1 MVQLE
6 QVLYLD
12 VRNNTKY
19 NNYMDLK
26 VYRKEEVI
34 QPDGTLNVLKPD
46 IIDIYPEML
55 ELVSENQVQNEIWS
69 LDKLQYLAD
78 VKIKDGKLIINSDNI
93 IYKNGII
100 YIKITENKL
109 YNAQILEDNSEELL
123 LQECALATMWQ
134 RGLDPVEP
142 EDGIRWTQAL
152 LGEVNPLQLIEDVN
166 NAVENVTNSVIVEV
180 GTVTSI
186 NGQEYLSFKLK
197 MTA

>member
-34 QPDGTLNVLKPD
+34 QPDGTLNILKPD

-55 ELVSENQVQNEIWS
+55 EVVSENQVQNEIWS
-69 LDKLQYLAD
+69 LDKLQYLAE

-109 YNAQILEDNSEELL
+109 YNAQILEDDSEELL
-123 LQECALATMWQ
+123 LQECALATIWQ

-142 EDGIRWTQAL
+142 EDGIRWSQAL
-152 LGEVNPLQLIEDVN
+152 LGEVNPLQLIEDIN
-166 NAVENVTNSVIVEV
+166 NAVENVTNSVAVEV

>member
-55 ELVSENQVQNEIWS
+55 EVVSENQVQNEIWS

-93 IYKNGII
+93 IYENGII

-109 YNAQILEDNSEELL
+109 YNAQILEDDSEELL
-123 LQECALATMWQ
+123 LQECALATIWQ

-142 EDGIRWTQAL
+142 EDGIRWSQAL
-152 LGEVNPLQLIEDVN
+152 LGEVNPLQLIEDIN

>member
-19 NNYMDLK
+19 NNCMDLK

-34 QPDGTLNVLKPD
+34 QPDGILNVVKPD
-46 IIDIYPEML
+46 IIDIYPEL
-55 ELVSENQVQNEIWS
+55 IETGKVNLVKDEILS
-69 LDKLQYLAD
+69 LDIKYYAD
-78 VKIKDGKLIINSDNI
+78 KDISLS
-93 IYKNGII
+93 
-100 YIKITENKL
+100 
-109 YNAQILEDNSEELL
+109 NASILEDNSEELL
-123 LQECALATMWQ
+123 LQECALATIWQ

-166 NAVENVTNSVIVEV
+166 NAVENVTNSVAVEV
-180 GTVTSI
+180 GTVTSV
-186 NGQEYLSFKLK
+186 NGQEYLSFKLR
-197 MTA
+197 MTV

>member
-55 ELVSENQVQNEIWS
+55 EIVSENQVQDEIWS

-93 IYKNGII
+93 IYENGII

-109 YNAQILEDNSEELL
+109 YNAKILEDNSEELL
-123 LQECALATMWQ
+123 LQECALATIWQ

-152 LGEVNPLQLIEDVN
+152 LGEVNPLQLIEDIN

>member
-6 QVLYLD
+6 LVLYLD

-55 ELVSENQVQNEIWS
+55 ELISENPVQNEIWS

-93 IYKNGII
+93 IYENGII
-100 YIKITENKL
+100 YIKITEDKV
-109 YNAQILEDNSEELL
+109 YNAQILEDDSEELL
-123 LQECALATMWQ
+123 LQECALATIWQ

-142 EDGIRWTQAL
+142 EDGIRWSQAL
-152 LGEVNPLQLIEDVN
+152 LGEVNPLQLIEDIN
-166 NAVENVTNSVIVEV
+166 NAVENVTNSVAVEV

>member
-6 QVLYLD
+6 QVLCLD

-123 LQECALATMWQ
+123 LQECALATIWQ

-142 EDGIRWTQAL
+142 EDGIRWSQAL

-166 NAVENVTNSVIVEV
+166 NAVENVTNSVAVEV

-186 NGQEYLSFKLK
+186 NGQEYLSFKLR
-197 MTA
+197 MTV

>member
-55 ELVSENQVQNEIWS
+55 EIVSENQVQNEIWS

-93 IYKNGII
+93 IYENGII

-123 LQECALATMWQ
+123 LQECALATIWQ

-142 EDGIRWTQAL
+142 EDGIRWSQAL
-152 LGEVNPLQLIEDVN
+152 LGEVNPLQLIEDIN

-186 NGQEYLSFKLK
+186 NGQEYLSFKLR

>member
-1 MVQLE
+1 MEQLE

-19 NNYMDLK
+19 NNCMDLK

-34 QPDGTLNVLKPD
+34 QPDGILNVVKPD
-46 IIDIYPEML
+46 IIDIYPEL
-55 ELVSENQVQNEIWS
+55 IETEKVNLVKDGILS
-69 LDKLQYLAD
+69 LDILKYYAD
-78 VKIKDGKLIINSDNI
+78 IEIKDDKLIINSDDI
-93 IYKNGII
+93 IYNDNVLYLKIKGIS
-100 YIKITENKL
+100 L
-109 YNAQILEDNSEELL
+109 SNASILEDGSEELL
-123 LQECALATMWQ
+123 LQECALATIWQ

-166 NAVENVTNSVIVEV
+166 NAVENVTNSVAVEV

-186 NGQEYLSFKLK
+186 NGQEYLSFKLR
-197 MTA
+197 MTV

>member
-6 QVLYLD
+6 LVLYLD

-46 IIDIYPEML
+46 IIDIYPEVL
-55 ELVSENQVQNEIWS
+55 ELISENPVQNEIWS

-93 IYKNGII
+93 IYENGII
-100 YIKITENKL
+100 YIKITEDKL
-109 YNAQILEDNSEELL
+109 YNAQILEDDSEELL
-123 LQECALATMWQ
+123 LQECALATIWQ

-142 EDGIRWTQAL
+142 EDGIRWSQAL
-152 LGEVNPLQLIEDVN
+152 LGEVNPLQLIEDIN
-166 NAVENVTNSVIVEV
+166 NAVENVTNSVAVEV

-186 NGQEYLSFKLK
+186 NGQENLSFKLK

>member
-55 ELVSENQVQNEIWS
+55 EIVSENQVKNEIWS

-93 IYKNGII
+93 IYENGII

-109 YNAQILEDNSEELL
+109 YNAQILEDDSEELL
-123 LQECALATMWQ
+123 LQECALATIWQ

-142 EDGIRWTQAL
+142 EDGIRWSQAL
-152 LGEVNPLQLIEDVN
+152 LGEVNPLQLIEDIN
-166 NAVENVTNSVIVEV
+166 NAVENVTNSVAVEV

-186 NGQEYLSFKLK
+186 NGQEYLSFKLR

>member
-93 IYKNGII
+93 IYENGII

-123 LQECALATMWQ
+123 LQECALATIWQ

-142 EDGIRWTQAL
+142 EDGIRWSQAL
-152 LGEVNPLQLIEDVN
+152 LGEVNPLQLIEDIN

>member
-1 MVQLE
+1 MVQLD

-93 IYKNGII
+93 FYKDGII

-123 LQECALATMWQ
+123 LQECALATIWQ

-142 EDGIRWTQAL
+142 EDGIRWSQAL

-166 NAVENVTNSVIVEV
+166 NAVENVTNSVAVEV

-186 NGQEYLSFKLK
+186 NGQEYLSFKLR
-197 MTA
+197 MTV

>member
-55 ELVSENQVQNEIWS
+55 ELISENPVQNEIWS

-93 IYKNGII
+93 IYENGII
-100 YIKITENKL
+100 YIKITEDKL
-109 YNAQILEDNSEELL
+109 YNAQILEDGSEELL
-123 LQECALATMWQ
+123 LQECALATIWQ

-142 EDGIRWTQAL
+142 EDGIRWSQAL
-152 LGEVNPLQLIEDVN
+152 LGEVNPLQLIEDIN
-166 NAVENVTNSVIVEV
+166 NAVENVTNSVAVEV

>member
-1 MVQLE
+1 MEQLE

-19 NNYMDLK
+19 NNCMDLK

-34 QPDGTLNVLKPD
+34 QPDGILNVVKPD
-46 IIDIYPEML
+46 IIDIYPELL
-55 ELVSENQVQNEIWS
+55 ETGKVNLVKDDVLS
-69 LDKLQYLAD
+69 LDMLKYYAD
-78 VKIKDGKLIINSDNI
+78 IEIKDDKLILNSDDI
-93 IYKNGII
+93 IYNDNVLYLRIKGIS
-100 YIKITENKL
+100 L
-109 YNAQILEDNSEELL
+109 SNASILEDDSEELL
-123 LQECALATMWQ
+123 LQECALATIWQ

-166 NAVENVTNSVIVEV
+166 NAVENVTNSVAVEV

-186 NGQEYLSFKLK
+186 NGQEYLSFKLR
-197 MTA
+197 MTV

>member
-55 ELVSENQVQNEIWS
+55 EVVSENQVQNEIWS

-93 IYKNGII
+93 IYENGII

-123 LQECALATMWQ
+123 LQECALATIWQ

-142 EDGIRWTQAL
+142 EDGIRWSQAL

-166 NAVENVTNSVIVEV
+166 NAVENVTNSVAVEV

-186 NGQEYLSFKLK
+186 NGQEYLSFKLR
-197 MTA
+197 MTV

>member
-55 ELVSENQVQNEIWS
+55 EIVSENQVQNEIWS

-93 IYKNGII
+93 IYENGII

-109 YNAQILEDNSEELL
+109 YNAQILEDDSEELL
-123 LQECALATMWQ
+123 LQECALATIWQ

-142 EDGIRWTQAL
+142 EDGIRWSQAL
-152 LGEVNPLQLIEDVN
+152 LGEVNPLQLIEDIN

>member
-1 MVQLE
+1 
-6 QVLYLD
+6 
-12 VRNNTKY
+12 
-19 NNYMDLK
+19 MDLK

-93 IYKNGII
+93 IYENGII

-109 YNAQILEDNSEELL
+109 YNAQILEDDSEELL
-123 LQECALATMWQ
+123 LQECALATIWQ

-142 EDGIRWTQAL
+142 EDGIRWSQAL
-152 LGEVNPLQLIEDVN
+152 LGEVNPLQLIEDIN
-166 NAVENVTNSVIVEV
+166 NAVESVTNSVIVEV

>member
-1 MVQLE
+1 MQLE

-55 ELVSENQVQNEIWS
+55 EIVSENQVQNEIWS

-93 IYKNGII
+93 IYENGII

-123 LQECALATMWQ
+123 LQECALATIWQ

-186 NGQEYLSFKLK
+186 NGQEYLSFKLR
-197 MTA
+197 MTV

>member
-55 ELVSENQVQNEIWS
+55 EIVSENQVQNEIWS
-69 LDKLQYLAD
+69 LNKLQYLAD

-93 IYKNGII
+93 IYENGII

-109 YNAQILEDNSEELL
+109 YNAQILEDDSEELL
-123 LQECALATMWQ
+123 LQECALATIWQ
-134 RGLDPVEP
+134 RGLDPIEP
-142 EDGIRWTQAL
+142 EDGIRWSQAL
-152 LGEVNPLQLIEDVN
+152 LGEVNPLQLIEDIN

>member
-55 ELVSENQVQNEIWS
+55 ELISENPVQNEIWS

-93 IYKNGII
+93 IYENGII
-100 YIKITENKL
+100 YIKITEDKL
-109 YNAQILEDNSEELL
+109 YNAQILEDDSEELL
-123 LQECALATMWQ
+123 LQECALATIWQ

-142 EDGIRWTQAL
+142 EDGIRWSQAL
-152 LGEVNPLQLIEDVN
+152 LGEVNPLQLIEDIN
-166 NAVENVTNSVIVEV
+166 NAVENVTNSVAVEV

>member
-1 MVQLE
+1 MEQLE

-55 ELVSENQVQNEIWS
+55 EVVSENQVQNEIWS

-93 IYKNGII
+93 IYENGII

-109 YNAQILEDNSEELL
+109 YNAQILEDDSEELL
-123 LQECALATMWQ
+123 LQECALATIWQ

-142 EDGIRWTQAL
+142 EDGIRWSQAL
-152 LGEVNPLQLIEDVN
+152 LGEVNPLQLIEDIN

-197 MTA
+197 MTV

>member
-55 ELVSENQVQNEIWS
+55 EIVSENQVQNEVWS

-123 LQECALATMWQ
+123 LQECALATIWQ

-142 EDGIRWTQAL
+142 EDGIRWSQAL

-166 NAVENVTNSVIVEV
+166 NAVENVTNSVAVEV

-186 NGQEYLSFKLK
+186 NGQEYLSFKLR
-197 MTA
+197 MTV

>member
-93 IYKNGII
+93 IYENGII

-109 YNAQILEDNSEELL
+109 YNAQILEDDSEELL
-123 LQECALATMWQ
+123 LQECALATIWQ

-166 NAVENVTNSVIVEV
+166 NAVENVTNSVAVEV

-186 NGQEYLSFKLK
+186 NGQEYLSFKLR
-197 MTA
+197 MTV

>member
-93 IYKNGII
+93 IYENGII
-100 YIKITENKL
+100 YIKITEKL

-123 LQECALATMWQ
+123 LQECALATIWQ

-142 EDGIRWTQAL
+142 EDGIRWSQAL
-152 LGEVNPLQLIEDVN
+152 LGEVNPLQLIEDIN
-166 NAVENVTNSVIVEV
+166 NAVENVTNSVAVEV

-186 NGQEYLSFKLK
+186 NGQEYLSFKLR
-197 MTA
+197 MTV

>member
-26 VYRKEEVI
+26 VYRREEVI

-46 IIDIYPEML
+46 IIDIYPEMF
-55 ELVSENQVQNEIWS
+55 EIVSENLVQNEIWS

-93 IYKNGII
+93 IYENGII

-109 YNAQILEDNSEELL
+109 YNAQILDDNSEELL
-123 LQECALATMWQ
+123 LQECALATIWQ

-152 LGEVNPLQLIEDVN
+152 LGEVNPLQLIEDVT
-166 NAVENVTNSVIVEV
+166 NAVENVTNSVAVEV

-186 NGQEYLSFKLK
+186 NGQEYLSFKLR

>member
-55 ELVSENQVQNEIWS
+55 EIVSENQVQNEIWS

-123 LQECALATMWQ
+123 LQECALATIWQ

-142 EDGIRWTQAL
+142 EDGIRWSQAL
-152 LGEVNPLQLIEDVN
+152 LGEVNPLQLIEDIN

>member
-55 ELVSENQVQNEIWS
+55 EIVSENQVQNEIWS

-123 LQECALATMWQ
+123 LQECALATIWQ

-142 EDGIRWTQAL
+142 EDGIRWSQSL
-152 LGEVNPLQLIEDVN
+152 LGEVNPLQLIEDIN

>member
-55 ELVSENQVQNEIWS
+55 EIVSENQVQNEIWS

-93 IYKNGII
+93 IYENGII

-123 LQECALATMWQ
+123 LQECALATIWQ

-142 EDGIRWTQAL
+142 EDGIRWSQAL
-152 LGEVNPLQLIEDVN
+152 LGEVNPLQLIEDIN
-166 NAVENVTNSVIVEV
+166 NAVENVTNSVAVEV

-186 NGQEYLSFKLK
+186 NGQEYLSFKLR
-197 MTA
+197 MTV

>member
-1 MVQLE
+1 MVQLD

-123 LQECALATMWQ
+123 LQECALATIWQ

-142 EDGIRWTQAL
+142 EDGIRWSQAL

-166 NAVENVTNSVIVEV
+166 NAVENVTNSVAVEV

-186 NGQEYLSFKLK
+186 NGQEYLSFKLR
-197 MTA
+197 MTV

>member
-34 QPDGTLNVLKPD
+34 QPDGKLNVVKPD

-55 ELVSENQVQNEIWS
+55 ELVSKNQVQDGIWS

-93 IYKNGII
+93 IYENGII

-123 LQECALATMWQ
+123 LQECALATIWQ

-142 EDGIRWTQAL
+142 EDGIRWSQAL
-152 LGEVNPLQLIEDVN
+152 LGEVNPLQLIEDIN

>member
-55 ELVSENQVQNEIWS
+55 EIVSENQVQNEIWS

-93 IYKNGII
+93 IYENGII

-109 YNAQILEDNSEELL
+109 YNAQILEDDSEELL
-123 LQECALATMWQ
+123 LQECALATIWQ

-142 EDGIRWTQAL
+142 EDGIRWSQAL
-152 LGEVNPLQLIEDVN
+152 LGEVNPLQLIEDIN
-166 NAVENVTNSVIVEV
+166 NAVENVTNSVAVEV

-186 NGQEYLSFKLK
+186 NGQEYLSFKLR
-197 MTA
+197 MTV

>member
-46 IIDIYPEML
+46 IIDIYPELL
-55 ELVSENQVQNEIWS
+55 ETGEVDLVKDGVLS
-69 LDKLQYLAD
+69 LDILKYYAD
-78 VKIKDGKLIINSDNI
+78 IEIKDDKLIINSDNI
-93 IYKNGII
+93 FYKDGII

-123 LQECALATMWQ
+123 LQECALATIWQ
-134 RGLDPVEP
+134 RGLDPIEP

-152 LGEVNPLQLIEDVN
+152 LGEVNPLQLIEDVTK
-166 NAVENVTNSVIVEV
+166 AVENVTNSVTVEV
-180 GTVTSI
+180 GTITSVD
-186 NGQEYLSFKLK
+186 GQEYLSFKLR

>member
-1 MVQLE
+1 MVKLE
-6 QVLYLD
+6 QVLCLD

-123 LQECALATMWQ
+123 LQECALATIWQ

-142 EDGIRWTQAL
+142 EDGIRWSQAL
-152 LGEVNPLQLIEDVN
+152 LGEVNPLQLIEDIN

>member
-93 IYKNGII
+93 IYENGII

-123 LQECALATMWQ
+123 LQECALATIWQ

-142 EDGIRWTQAL
+142 EDGIRWSQAL
-152 LGEVNPLQLIEDVN
+152 LGEVNPLQLIEDIN

-180 GTVTSI
+180 STVTSI

-197 MTA
+197 MTV

>member
-19 NNYMDLK
+19 NNIMDLK

-46 IIDIYPEML
+46 IIDIYPEMF
-55 ELVSENQVQNEIWS
+55 EIVSENQVENEIWS

-93 IYKNGII
+93 IYENGII

-109 YNAQILEDNSEELL
+109 YNAQILEDDSEELL
-123 LQECALATMWQ
+123 LQECALATIWQ

-142 EDGIRWTQAL
+142 EDGIRWSQAL
-152 LGEVNPLQLIEDVN
+152 LGEANPLQLIEDIN
-166 NAVENVTNSVIVEV
+166 NAVENVTNSVAVEV

-186 NGQEYLSFKLK
+186 NGQEYLSFKLR

>member
-1 MVQLE
+1 MEQLE

-19 NNYMDLK
+19 NNCMDLK

-123 LQECALATMWQ
+123 LQECALATIWQ

>member
-93 IYKNGII
+93 IYENGII

-123 LQECALATMWQ
+123 LQECALATIWQ
-134 RGLDPVEP
+134 RGLDPIEP
-142 EDGIRWTQAL
+142 EDGIRWSQAL
-152 LGEVNPLQLIEDVN
+152 LGEVNPLQLIEDIN